1 MTQPPAS
8 KLTLRGL
15 LTLPYRLCNPPPAIG
30 KVRSCSVT
38 PVLQVR
44 LDDVLDRKHLP
55 PLGLKDFEEYLLYVE
70 QAPENLYFLLWL
82 KEYTIRYQAWAQRAK
97 ATFANDTLRVGNVP
111 SSPRRLLRN
120 PPPPDPSLTLFYSR
134 AKQTF
139 FTPFADYELNIPS
152 DILGPFHSS
161 TSQSRPPGSP
171 APWHSQSAHPDPAVF
186 TEVAIEARF
195 MLNESLQ
202 RFVHAASTNVG
213 SRRAACGIAGGTFFT
228 TVTGVLPLVMTTGRW
243 NAGPHGRLIRLA
255 AVPGL
260 WFGLTILIAS
270 FQGICLMIYVFGD
283 LRQLRK
289 FELARPMISRP
300 LPTSISE
307 PFLQVSRAP
316 PLHTPIPSVQP
327 QRSNPV
333 TISPVTATANTVSSA
348 SPDCRPFSSAS
359 ARSSATSRESYE
371 TESACSD
378 GANEIEISAAVFD
391 EDPAPE
397 GPATAT
403 CLHRPE
409 YQAPP
414 PPSSVTFPA
423 LAHLPPRAR
432 PVVSAPNI
440 RGAFDRARNGDGI
453 SKADSRYGPT
463 AGFIQPSTN
472 GDTEG
477 QSSSWRSFTP
487 HKSRGTFQ
495 NFDFDLL
502 PSTRRSVSTRE
513 SSGRP
518 RIDVVTTAS
527 ASPSTTHV
535 QSVRQPCSRE
545 NGVQLSAPPR
555 HFVTTNALSS
565 ELGRAQYKCNKRPCP
580 ISIPPNSAAF
590 LSSPSHHAPSS
601 PSTSMP
607 VPEKEHQNFPFPFN
621 LPSFTAGVPAFAA
634 PLTDIQS
641 PVVKRA
647 QWEVV
652 VRSGM
657 IAFLITGAIVGVIIG
672 VVP

>member
-1 MTQPPAS
+1 MAQPPAS

-38 PVLQVR
+38 PVLQVC

-70 QAPENLYFLLWL
+70 QAPENLYFILWL

-97 ATFANDTLRVGNVP
+97 AAFTNDTLRVGNVP

-120 PPPPDPSLTLFYSR
+120 PPLPDPSLTLFYSR

-161 TSQSRPPGSP
+161 ASQSRPPGSP

-202 RFVHAASTNVG
+202 RFVQAASTNVG
-213 SRRAACGIAGGTFFT
+213 SRRAACGISGGCFFT

-255 AVPGL
+255 AAPGL

-270 FQGICLMIYVFGD
+270 LQGICLMIYVFGD

-289 FELARPMISRP
+289 FELARPAISRP

-307 PFLQVSRAP
+307 PFIQVPRAP
-316 PLHTPIPSVQP
+316 PAPPPSVTILPRVQS
-327 QRSNPV
+327 QRNDFAG
-333 TISPVTATANTVSSA
+333 ISPVTVNTTSSA
-348 SPDCRPFSSAS
+348 SPGCRPFSPAS
-359 ARSSATSRESYE
+359 ARSSATSRESCDP
-371 TESACSD
+371 ESACS
-378 GANEIEISAAVFD
+378 GCVNEIEISAAVFD

-409 YQAPP
+409 YQAPS
-414 PPSSVTFPA
+414 PPSSITFPPS
-423 LAHLPPRAR
+423 AHFPPRAR
-432 PVVSAPNI
+432 PAVSAPNI
-440 RGAFDRARNGDGI
+440 HSALDRSRNGDSI
-453 SKADSRYGPT
+453 SKAESLYGPT
-463 AGFIQPSTN
+463 AGFIQPSN
-472 GDTEG
+472 NSGDIDNL
-477 QSSSWRSFTP
+477 SSSWKNSLP
-487 HKSRGTFQ
+487 HKSRATLQ

-502 PSTRRSVSTRE
+502 PSTRRSASARE
-513 SSGRP
+513 LGGRP
-518 RIDVVTTAS
+518 RIDVVTTAPAPSS
-527 ASPSTTHV
+527 APCQNMR
-535 QSVRQPCSRE
+535 QSLSRE
-545 NGVQLSAPPR
+545 RSAVPPR
-555 HFVTTNALSS
+555 QLLTTRSLSS
-565 ELGRAQYKCNKRPCP
+565 ELGRAQYKCNKRPYP
-580 ISIPPNSAAF
+580 VSIPPDSPIF
-590 LSSPSHHAPSS
+590 LSPPNHLTPTSPSA
-601 PSTSMP
+601 SMP
-607 VPEKEHQNFPFPFN
+607 TPEKECRKLHFSFN

-634 PLTDIQS
+634 PLTNIQS

-652 VRSGM
+652 VRSGL
-657 IAFLITGAIVGVIIG
+657 IAFVITGTIVGVIIG

>member
-1 MTQPPAS
+1 MAQPPAS

-38 PVLQVR
+38 PVLQVC

-70 QAPENLYFLLWL
+70 QAPENLYFILWL

-97 ATFANDTLRVGNVP
+97 AAFTNDTLRVGNVP

-161 TSQSRPPGSP
+161 ASQSRPPGSP

-202 RFVHAASTNVG
+202 RFVQAASTNVG
-213 SRRAACGIAGGTFFT
+213 SRRAACGIAGGCFFT

-255 AVPGL
+255 AAPGL

-270 FQGICLMIYVFGD
+270 LQGICLMIYVFGD

-289 FELARPMISRP
+289 FELARPAISRP

-307 PFLQVSRAP
+307 PFIQVPRAP
-316 PLHTPIPSVQP
+316 PAPPPSVTILPRVQS
-327 QRSNPV
+327 QRNDFAG
-333 TISPVTATANTVSSA
+333 ISPVTVNTTSSA
-348 SPDCRPFSSAS
+348 SPGCRPFSPAS
-359 ARSSATSRESYE
+359 ARSSATSRESCDP
-371 TESACSD
+371 ESACS
-378 GANEIEISAAVFD
+378 GCVNEIEISAAVFD

-409 YQAPP
+409 YQAPS
-414 PPSSVTFPA
+414 PPSSITFPPS
-423 LAHLPPRAR
+423 AHFPPRAR
-432 PVVSAPNI
+432 PAVSAPNI
-440 RGAFDRARNGDGI
+440 HSALDRSRNGDSI
-453 SKADSRYGPT
+453 SKAESLYGPT
-463 AGFIQPSTN
+463 AGFIQPSN
-472 GDTEG
+472 NSGDIDNL
-477 QSSSWRSFTP
+477 SSSWKNSLP
-487 HKSRGTFQ
+487 HKSRATLQ

-502 PSTRRSVSTRE
+502 PSTRRSASARE
-513 SSGRP
+513 LGGRP
-518 RIDVVTTAS
+518 RIDVVTTAPAPSS
-527 ASPSTTHV
+527 APCQNMR
-535 QSVRQPCSRE
+535 QSLSRE
-545 NGVQLSAPPR
+545 RSAVPPR
-555 HFVTTNALSS
+555 QLLTTRSLSS
-565 ELGRAQYKCNKRPCP
+565 ELGRAQYKCNKRPYP
-580 ISIPPNSAAF
+580 ISIPPDSPIF
-590 LSSPSHHAPSS
+590 LSPPNHLTPTSPSA
-601 PSTSMP
+601 SMP
-607 VPEKEHQNFPFPFN
+607 TPEKECRNLHFSFN

-634 PLTDIQS
+634 PLTNIQS

-652 VRSGM
+652 VRSGL
-657 IAFLITGAIVGVIIG
+657 IAFVITGTIVGVIIG

>member
-15 LTLPYRLCNPPPAIG
+15 LTLPYRLCNPPPAVG

-38 PVLQVR
+38 PVLQVS

-82 KEYTIRYQAWAQRAK
+82 REYTIRYQAWAQRAK

-161 TSQSRPPGSP
+161 ASQSRPPGSP

-228 TVTGVLPLVMTTGRW
+228 LVTGVLPLVMTTGRW
-243 NAGPHGRLIRLA
+243 NAGPHSRFIRLA
-255 AVPGL
+255 ALPGL

-270 FQGICLMIYVFGD
+270 LQGICLMIYVFGD
-283 LRQLRK
+283 LRQLRR

-307 PFLQVSRAP
+307 PFLQVPRPP
-316 PLHTPIPSVQP
+316 PLHTPIPSAQP
-327 QRSNPV
+327 QSGNSMA
-333 TISPVTATANTVSSA
+333 ISPATMNTTSSA
-348 SPDCRPFSSAS
+348 PPDCRRFSSAS
-359 ARSSATSRESYE
+359 ARSSRTSCESCE
-371 TESACSD
+371 PESACSD
-378 GANEIEISAAVFD
+378 GINEIEISAAVFD
-391 EDPAPE
+391 DDPAPE

-409 YQAPP
+409 YQVPP
-414 PPSSVTFPA
+414 PPLSVTFPA
-423 LAHLPPRAR
+423 AAHLPLRAR
-432 PVVSAPNI
+432 PAVSAPNI
-440 RGAFDRARNGDGI
+440 RSALDRSRNGDSI
-453 SKADSRYGPT
+453 PQAESLYGPT

-477 QSSSWRSFTP
+477 QSSSWKNFTP
-487 HKSRGTFQ
+487 HKSRVTSQ

-513 SSGRP
+513 PSGRP
-518 RIDVVTTAS
+518 RIDIVTTAS
-527 ASPSTTHV
+527 ASPSTNHM
-535 QSVRQPCSRE
+535 QSARQPCTREYGARLTAPSRHS
-545 NGVQLSAPPR
+545 L
-555 HFVTTNALSS
+555 TTANALTS
-565 ELGRAQYKCNKRPCP
+565 ELGRAQYKCNKRPSP
-580 ISIPPNSAAF
+580 ISIPPNPATF
-590 LSSPSHHAPSS
+590 LSSPIHHAPSS

-607 VPEKEHQNFPFPFN
+607 APEKKHRNFPFPFN

-634 PLTDIQS
+634 PLTNIQS

-657 IAFLITGAIVGVIIG
+657 IAFLVAGAIVGVIVG

>member
-1 MTQPPAS
+1 MAQPPAS

-82 KEYTIRYQAWAQRAK
+82 REYTIRYHAWAQRAK
-97 ATFANDTLRVGNVP
+97 AAFANDTLRVGNVP

-120 PPPPDPSLTLFYSR
+120 PPPPDPSLALFYSR

-171 APWHSQSAHPDPAVF
+171 ALWHSQSAHPDPAVF

-213 SRRAACGIAGGTFFT
+213 SRRAACGIAGGSFFT

-243 NAGPHGRLIRLA
+243 NDGPHNRLMRLA

-289 FELARPMISRP
+289 FELARPKISRP

-307 PFLQVSRAP
+307 PFLQVPRAFP
-316 PLHTPIPSVQP
+316 AQNSLTITPSVHP
-327 QRSNPV
+327 QRNDPV
-333 TISPVTATANTVSSA
+333 AISPVTVNTASSA
-348 SPDCRPFSSAS
+348 SPYCRPFSSAS
-359 ARSSATSRESYE
+359 TRSSATSHESCGP
-371 TESACSD
+371 ESTCPS
-378 GANEIEISAAVFD
+378 GVNEIEISAAVFD

-414 PPSSVTFPA
+414 PPSSLTFPTP
-423 LAHLPPRAR
+423 AHFPPRTRSA
-432 PVVSAPNI
+432 VSVPNI
-440 RGAFDRARNGDGI
+440 RSTIDRSRNGDSI
-453 SKADSRYGPT
+453 SKAESLYRPT
-463 AGFIQPSTN
+463 AGFIQPCGN
-472 GDTEG
+472 GDTDG
-477 QSSSWRSFTP
+477 QSSSRKSSAP
-487 HKSRGTFQ
+487 HKSRGTTP

-502 PSTRRSVSTRE
+502 PSTRRSISARE
-513 SSGRP
+513 SGGHP
-518 RIDVVTTAS
+518 RADAVTTAS
-527 ASPSTTHV
+527 ALPPTTHT
-535 QSVRQPCSRE
+535 QSVQPWSRE
-545 NGVQLSAPPR
+545 HGVQPTAPPR
-555 HFVTTNALSS
+555 HFLSTQGLSS

-580 ISIPPNSAAF
+580 ISIPPNSAIF
-590 LSSPSHHAPSS
+590 MSSPSHPAPLS
-601 PSTSMP
+601 PSTSVP
-607 VPEKEHQNFPFPFN
+607 APEKAHQIFPFPFN

-652 VRSGM
+652 VRSGIM
-657 IAFLITGAIVGVIIG
+657 AFLVTGTIVGIIIG